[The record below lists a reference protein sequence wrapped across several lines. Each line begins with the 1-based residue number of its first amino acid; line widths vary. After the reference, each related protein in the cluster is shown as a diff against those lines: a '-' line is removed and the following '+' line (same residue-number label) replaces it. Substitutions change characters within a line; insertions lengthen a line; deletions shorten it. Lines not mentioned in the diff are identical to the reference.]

1 MSDNSMLYVIK
12 DIEGMSSNRENDRKQ
27 AMKGLQNILK
37 FSEKLPENFDADRE
51 REKAGSYA
59 SNCTNF

>member
-37 FSEKLPENFDADRE
+37 FSEKLPENFDVDRE
-51 REKAGSYA
+51 REKAGRR
-59 SNCTNF
+59 